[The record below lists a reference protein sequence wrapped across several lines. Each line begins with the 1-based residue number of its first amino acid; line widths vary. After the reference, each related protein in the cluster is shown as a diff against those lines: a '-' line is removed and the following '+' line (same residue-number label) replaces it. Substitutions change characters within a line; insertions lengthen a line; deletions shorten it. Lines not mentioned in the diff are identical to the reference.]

1 VEVCVAL
8 FDVDKTLTVRDC
20 VVPFLRRIAG
30 TPRLLVGVLKHVF
43 PIISAIASK
52 DRNSL
57 KALFSKIVF
66 TGRSVTDVEER
77 GVHFASTI
85 ATRWM
90 RPDVAARFR
99 WHQDQGH
106 VVVLVS
112 ASFAPY
118 LEPFGD
124 LLEAD
129 AVLCSELESIDSV
142 YTGNLARPNC
152 RGEEKVVRVREW
164 LAEAGIPDGAVHY
177 AYGDSPGDT
186 AMLEF
191 AQTGTW
197 VTQQELDP
205 EPA

>member
-20 VVPFLRRIAG
+20 VVPFLRKIAG
-30 TPRLLVGVLKHVF
+30 TPRLLLGALINARPIVG
-43 PIISAIASK
+43 AIASK
-52 DRNSL
+52 DRNAL

-66 TGRSVTDVEER
+66 TGRSVSEVDEAGIR
-77 GVHFASTI
+77 FASTI

-124 LLEAD
+124 LIEAD
-129 AVLCSELESIDSV
+129 AVLCAELESVNGV
-142 YTGNLARPNC
+142 YTGRLARPNC

-164 LAEAGIPDGAVHY
+164 LAEAGIPDGAVQY
-177 AYGDSPGDT
+177 AYGDSSGD
-186 AMLEF
+186 APMLEF
-191 AQTGTW
+191 AQTGIW

>member
-20 VVPFLRRIAG
+20 VVPFLRKIAG
-30 TPRLLVGVLKHVF
+30 TPRLLLGALKHAG
-43 PIISAIASK
+43 PIIRSIVSK
-52 DRNSL
+52 DRNAL

-66 TGRSVTDVEER
+66 TGRSVAEVEEV
-77 GVHFASTI
+77 GIHFASVI

-124 LLEAD
+124 LVEAD
-129 AVLCSELESIDSV
+129 AVLCAELESVDGV

-177 AYGDSPGDT
+177 AYGDSHGDT

-191 AQTGTW
+191 AQSGIW
-197 VTQQELDP
+197 VTQEELDP

>member
-1 VEVCVAL
+1 MEVCVAL

-20 VVPFLRRIAG
+20 VVPFLRKIAG
-30 TPRLLVGVLKHVF
+30 TPRLLLGALKHAG
-43 PIISAIASK
+43 PIIRSIARK
-52 DRNSL
+52 DRNAL
-57 KALFSKIVF
+57 KALFAKIVF
-66 TGRSVTDVEER
+66 TGRSVAEVDEV
-77 GVHFASTI
+77 GIHFASII
-85 ATRWM
+85 ATHWM

-99 WHQDQGH
+99 WHQEQGH

-124 LLEAD
+124 LVEAD
-129 AVLCSELESIDSV
+129 AVLCAELESVDGV
-142 YTGNLARPNC
+142 LTGNLARPNC

-177 AYGDSPGDT
+177 AYGDSLGDT

-191 AQTGTW
+191 AQSGIW
-197 VTQQELDP
+197 VSQQELDP